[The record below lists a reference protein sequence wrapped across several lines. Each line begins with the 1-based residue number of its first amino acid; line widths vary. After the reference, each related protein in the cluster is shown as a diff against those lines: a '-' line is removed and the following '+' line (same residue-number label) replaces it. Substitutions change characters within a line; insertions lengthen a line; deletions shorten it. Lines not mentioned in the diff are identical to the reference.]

1 VKTELWAMGVVLFC
15 AVLGSIG
22 QILLKLGS
30 ASVSFQFMSWIT
42 NLRLIGGIS
51 MYAVASILF
60 IFAIKHGNLSILY
73 PLVATSYIWVA
84 ILSVRFLGEPFA
96 PVKWI
101 GIALIVSGVCLIA
114 YK

>member
-1 VKTELWAMGVVLFC
+1 VKTELWAIGVVLFC
-15 AVLGSIG
+15 AVLGSMG

-30 ASVSFQFMSWIT
+30 ASVSFKLMSWIG
-42 NLRLIGGIS
+42 NLKLMGGIS
-51 MYAVASILF
+51 MYALAAILF

-96 PVKWI
+96 FIKWI
-101 GIALIVSGVCLIA
+101 GIALILSGVCLIV